1 MNHLFR
7 AWHDSVHILLDAEF
21 DPRGERRVSEYQ
33 CAMIDGAA
41 ERAVLWAETEGQQG
55 YRARWGSYPADQR
68 SFVAH
73 CIAHGLAR
81 SIDRG
86 IYH

>member
-1 MNHLFR
+1 
-7 AWHDSVHILLDAEF
+7 
-21 DPRGERRVSEYQ
+21 
-33 CAMIDGAA
+33 MIDGAA

-55 YRARWGSYPADQR
+55 YLARWGSYPSDQR